1 MLKLGEKII
10 YELSDGFELSGIS
23 RYSKE
28 SKKLHITNL
37 GNIIISRT
45 DEVNDESG
53 VKYIYSFSDNK
64 KKLEAVLEGS
74 QIIIYG
80 DNLPFYIKS
89 ENSSKNVTA
98 SLTMKITLD
107 EYDLICKSQREFIF
121 YLKDNM
127 TILSLDDNKFYMG
140 GINKDNEKFIFISGK
155 NRFEVNFDDIERYIL
170 EDKRVSLKGYFH
182 MEREGLIVRSVS
194 IFNNNIENIVPADLS
209 ERVKDNKKIGNL
221 PKDCDIVFCK
231 ISGNIDGFDYKNTNM
246 LLVKYQDQLIFINKK
261 SKKTIV
267 KSTTDNCSKLIL
279 GEDIIL
285 YDNRNVFN
293 LHIND
298 KNKEAMQIENLKD
311 IENEIVGYTL
321 KHAPFF
327 IQEDFN
333 SLTILKS
340 FQKEIISI
348 KNSDVKD
355 IVINRDIESKNSNF
369 VETEI
374 KFNNQKIIL
383 NLNRSMVQKLM
394 QDVFIYAKK
403 PLLKDVSVEILYK
416 NWSKAMNDMIVF
428 NFFGNIYYMKSEFD
442 KVLERE
448 LNDEIRI
455 EIINALYNQI
465 QEQRKNLDLISA
477 YTPRILENQEM
488 ELFEKYNAKL
498 DVQVFKQIKNLF
510 FDLSY
515 NISSYLDGVEKSL
528 DNIIFVISGEDKKR
542 YNYRMLKES
551 ESANLDVFLKQAI
564 SRLNHLVE
572 NMYPYYVD
580 ETSREMFKLF
590 EVLWKNYKNINDESI
605 KEILFERITN
615 TYVFRQLT
623 LNNNTNERRKD
634 IIEKIYNSV
643 DYGAN
648 KLDENMFFTGG
659 MKYVK

>member
-37 GNIIISRT
+37 GNIIISKA

-155 NRFEVNFDDIERYIL
+155 NRFEINFDDIERYIL

-285 YDNRNVFN
+285 YDNKNVFN

-298 KNKEAMQIENLKD
+298 KNKEAMQIERLKD

-455 EIINALYNQI
+455 EVINALYNQI
-465 QEQRKNLDLISA
+465 QEQRNNLDLISA
-477 YTPRILENQEM
+477 YTPRLLENQEI

-498 DVQVFKQIKNLF
+498 DVQVFRQIKNLF

-515 NISSYLDGVEKSL
+515 NISSYLDGIEKSL

-590 EVLWKNYKNINDESI
+590 EVLWKNYKNINDDSI
-605 KEILFERITN
+605 KEVLFERITN

>member
-37 GNIIISRT
+37 GNIIISKA

-107 EYDLICKSQREFIF
+107 EYDLICKNQREFIF

-155 NRFEVNFDDIERYIL
+155 NRFEINFDDIERYIL

-182 MEREGLIVRSVS
+182 MEREGLIVRSIS
-194 IFNNNIENIVPADLS
+194 IFNNNVENIVPADLS

-221 PKDCDIVFCK
+221 PKDCEIVFCK

-267 KSTTDNCSKLIL
+267 KSTKDNCSKLIL

-285 YDNRNVFN
+285 YDNKNVFN

-298 KNKEAMQIENLKD
+298 KNKETMQIEDLKD

-333 SLTILKS
+333 SLTIMKS

-355 IVINRDIESKNSNF
+355 IVINRDIESKNSDF

-383 NLNRSMVQKLM
+383 NLSRSMVQKLM

-416 NWSKAMNDMIVF
+416 NWSKAMNDMIIF

-455 EIINALYNQI
+455 EVINALYNQI
-465 QEQRKNLDLISA
+465 QEQRNNLDLISA
-477 YTPRILENQEM
+477 YTPRILENQEI

-498 DVQVFKQIKNLF
+498 DVQVFRQIKNLF

-528 DNIIFVISGEDKKR
+528 DNIIFVISGKDKKR

-590 EVLWKNYKNINDESI
+590 EVLWKNYKNINDDSV
-605 KEILFERITN
+605 KEVLFERITN

-648 KLDENMFFTGG
+648 KIDENMFFTGG

>member
-1 MLKLGEKII
+1 
-10 YELSDGFELSGIS
+10 
-23 RYSKE
+23 
-28 SKKLHITNL
+28 
-37 GNIIISRT
+37 
-45 DEVNDESG
+45 
-53 VKYIYSFSDNK
+53 
-64 KKLEAVLEGS
+64 
-74 QIIIYG
+74 
-80 DNLPFYIKS
+80 
-89 ENSSKNVTA
+89 
-98 SLTMKITLD
+98 
-107 EYDLICKSQREFIF
+107 
-121 YLKDNM
+121 
-127 TILSLDDNKFYMG
+127 
-140 GINKDNEKFIFISGK
+140 
-155 NRFEVNFDDIERYIL
+155 
-170 EDKRVSLKGYFH
+170 
-182 MEREGLIVRSVS
+182 
-194 IFNNNIENIVPADLS
+194 
-209 ERVKDNKKIGNL
+209 
-221 PKDCDIVFCK
+221 IVFCK

-267 KSTTDNCSKLIL
+267 KSTKDNCSKLIL

-285 YDNRNVFN
+285 YDNKNVFN

-298 KNKEAMQIENLKD
+298 KNKEAMQIEDLKD

-355 IVINRDIESKNSNF
+355 IVINREIESRNSNF

-383 NLNRSMVQKLM
+383 NLSRSMVQKLM

-416 NWSKAMNDMIVF
+416 NWSKAMNDMIIF

-455 EIINALYNQI
+455 EVINALYNQI
-465 QEQRKNLDLISA
+465 QEQRNNLDLISA
-477 YTPRILENQEM
+477 YTPRILENQEI

-498 DVQVFKQIKNLF
+498 DVQVFRQIKNLF

-590 EVLWKNYKNINDESI
+590 EVLWKNYKNINDDSI
-605 KEILFERITN
+605 KEVLFERITN

>member
-590 EVLWKNYKNINDESI
+590 EVLWKNYKNINDDSI

>member
-37 GNIIISRT
+37 GNIIISKA

-74 QIIIYG
+74 QIIICG

-107 EYDLICKSQREFIF
+107 EYDLICKNQREFIF

-155 NRFEVNFDDIERYIL
+155 NRFEINFDDIERYIL

-182 MEREGLIVRSVS
+182 MEREGLIVRSIS
-194 IFNNNIENIVPADLS
+194 IFNNNVENIVPADLS

-221 PKDCDIVFCK
+221 PKDCEIVFCK

-267 KSTTDNCSKLIL
+267 KSTKDNCSKLIL

-285 YDNRNVFN
+285 YDNKNVFN

-298 KNKEAMQIENLKD
+298 KNKEAMQIEDLKD

-333 SLTILKS
+333 SLTIMKS

-355 IVINRDIESKNSNF
+355 IVINRDIESKNSDF

-383 NLNRSMVQKLM
+383 NLSRSMVQKLM

-416 NWSKAMNDMIVF
+416 NWSKAMNDMIIF

-455 EIINALYNQI
+455 EVINALYNQI
-465 QEQRKNLDLISA
+465 QEQRNNLDLISA
-477 YTPRILENQEM
+477 YTPRILENQDI

-498 DVQVFKQIKNLF
+498 DVQVFRQIKNLF

-590 EVLWKNYKNINDESI
+590 EVLWKNYKNINDDSI
-605 KEILFERITN
+605 KEVLFERITN

>member
-37 GNIIISRT
+37 GNIIISKA
-45 DEVNDESG
+45 DEANDESG

-107 EYDLICKSQREFIF
+107 EYDLICKNQREFIF

-155 NRFEVNFDDIERYIL
+155 NRFEINFDDIERYIL

-182 MEREGLIVRSVS
+182 MEREGLIVRSIS
-194 IFNNNIENIVPADLS
+194 IFNNNVENIVPADLS

-221 PKDCDIVFCK
+221 PKDCEIVFCK

-267 KSTTDNCSKLIL
+267 KSTKDNCSKLIL

-285 YDNRNVFN
+285 YDNKNVFN

-298 KNKEAMQIENLKD
+298 KNKEAMQIEDLKD

-333 SLTILKS
+333 SLTIMKS

-355 IVINRDIESKNSNF
+355 IVINRDIESKNSDF

-383 NLNRSMVQKLM
+383 NLSRSMVQKLM

-416 NWSKAMNDMIVF
+416 NWSKAMNDMIIF

-455 EIINALYNQI
+455 EVINALYNQI
-465 QEQRKNLDLISA
+465 QEQRNNLDLISA
-477 YTPRILENQEM
+477 YTPRILENQDI

-498 DVQVFKQIKNLF
+498 DVQVFRQIKNLF

-590 EVLWKNYKNINDESI
+590 EVLWKNYKNINDDSI
-605 KEILFERITN
+605 KEVLFERITN

>member
-37 GNIIISRT
+37 GNIIISKA

-107 EYDLICKSQREFIF
+107 EYDLICKNQREFIF

-155 NRFEVNFDDIERYIL
+155 NRFEINFDDIERYIL

-182 MEREGLIVRSVS
+182 MEREGLIVRSIS
-194 IFNNNIENIVPADLS
+194 IFNNNVENIVPADLS

-221 PKDCDIVFCK
+221 PKDCEIVFCK

-267 KSTTDNCSKLIL
+267 KSTKDNCSKLIL

-285 YDNRNVFN
+285 YDNKNVFN

-298 KNKEAMQIENLKD
+298 KNKEAMQIEDLKD

-333 SLTILKS
+333 SLTIMKS

-355 IVINRDIESKNSNF
+355 IVINRDIESKNSDF

-383 NLNRSMVQKLM
+383 NLSRSMVQKLM

-416 NWSKAMNDMIVF
+416 NWSKAMNDMIIF

-455 EIINALYNQI
+455 EVINALYNQI
-465 QEQRKNLDLISA
+465 QEQRNNLDLISA
-477 YTPRILENQEM
+477 YTPRILENQDI

-498 DVQVFKQIKNLF
+498 DVQVFRQIKNLF

-590 EVLWKNYKNINDESI
+590 EVLWKNYKNINDDSI
-605 KEILFERITN
+605 KEVLFERITN

>member
-455 EIINALYNQI
+455 EVINALYNQI

-590 EVLWKNYKNINDESI
+590 EVLWKNYKNINDDSI

>member
-37 GNIIISRT
+37 GNIIISKA

-80 DNLPFYIKS
+80 DNLPFYIKN

-98 SLTMKITLD
+98 SLTMKITLE

-155 NRFEVNFDDIERYIL
+155 NRFEINFDDVERYIL
-170 EDKRVSLKGYFH
+170 EDKRISLKGYFH

-267 KSTTDNCSKLIL
+267 KSTKDNCSKLIL

-285 YDNRNVFN
+285 YDNKNVFN

-298 KNKEAMQIENLKD
+298 KNKEAMQIETLKD

-355 IVINRDIESKNSNF
+355 IVINRDIESKNSDF

-383 NLNRSMVQKLM
+383 NLSRSMVQKLM

-416 NWSKAMNDMIVF
+416 NWSKAMNDMIIF

-455 EIINALYNQI
+455 EVINALYNQI
-465 QEQRKNLDLISA
+465 QEQRNNLDLISA
-477 YTPRILENQEM
+477 YTPRILENQEI

-498 DVQVFKQIKNLF
+498 DVQVFRQIKNLF

-590 EVLWKNYKNINDESI
+590 EVLWKNYKNINDDSI
-605 KEILFERITN
+605 KEVLFERITN

-634 IIEKIYNSV
+634 IIEKIYDSV

>member
-37 GNIIISRT
+37 GNIIISKA
-45 DEVNDESG
+45 DEVNAESG

-155 NRFEVNFDDIERYIL
+155 NRFEINFDDIERYIL
-170 EDKRVSLKGYFH
+170 EEKRVSLKGYFH

-267 KSTTDNCSKLIL
+267 KSTKDNCSKLIL

-285 YDNRNVFN
+285 YDNKNVFN

-383 NLNRSMVQKLM
+383 NLSRSMVQKLM

-403 PLLKDVSVEILYK
+403 PLLKEVSVEILYK
-416 NWSKAMNDMIVF
+416 NWSKAMNDMIIF

-455 EIINALYNQI
+455 EVINALYNQI
-465 QEQRKNLDLISA
+465 QEQRNNLDLISA
-477 YTPRILENQEM
+477 YTPRILENQEI

-498 DVQVFKQIKNLF
+498 DVQVFRQIKNLF

-590 EVLWKNYKNINDESI
+590 EALWKNYKNINDDSI
-605 KEILFERITN
+605 KEVLFERITN
-615 TYVFRQLT
+615 TYVFKQLT

>member
-37 GNIIISRT
+37 GNIIISKA

-80 DNLPFYIKS
+80 DNLPFYIKN

-155 NRFEVNFDDIERYIL
+155 NRFEINFDDIERYIL

-267 KSTTDNCSKLIL
+267 KSTKDNCSKLIL

-285 YDNRNVFN
+285 YDNKNVFN

-298 KNKEAMQIENLKD
+298 KNKEAMQIETLKD

-355 IVINRDIESKNSNF
+355 IVINRDIESKNSDF

-383 NLNRSMVQKLM
+383 NLSRSMVQKLM

-416 NWSKAMNDMIVF
+416 NWSKAMNDMIIF

-455 EIINALYNQI
+455 EVINALYNQI
-465 QEQRKNLDLISA
+465 QEQRNNLDLISA
-477 YTPRILENQEM
+477 YTPRILENQEI

-498 DVQVFKQIKNLF
+498 DVQVFRQIKNLF

-590 EVLWKNYKNINDESI
+590 EVLWKNYKNINDDSI
-605 KEILFERITN
+605 KEVLFERITN

-634 IIEKIYNSV
+634 IIEKIYDSV

>member
-37 GNIIISRT
+37 GNIIISKA

-80 DNLPFYIKS
+80 DNLPFYIKN
-89 ENSSKNVTA
+89 ENSSKSVTA

-155 NRFEVNFDDIERYIL
+155 NRFEINFDDIERYIL

-267 KSTTDNCSKLIL
+267 KSTKDNCSKLIL

-285 YDNRNVFN
+285 YDNKNVFN

-298 KNKEAMQIENLKD
+298 KNKEAMQIETLKD

-355 IVINRDIESKNSNF
+355 IVINRDIESKNSDF

-383 NLNRSMVQKLM
+383 NLSRSMVQKLM

-416 NWSKAMNDMIVF
+416 NWSKAMNDMIIF

-455 EIINALYNQI
+455 EVINALYNQI
-465 QEQRKNLDLISA
+465 QEQRNNLDLISA
-477 YTPRILENQEM
+477 YTPRILENQEI

-498 DVQVFKQIKNLF
+498 DVQVFRQIKNLF

-590 EVLWKNYKNINDESI
+590 EVLWKNYKNINDDSI
-605 KEILFERITN
+605 KEVLFERITN

-634 IIEKIYNSV
+634 IIEKIYDSV

>member
-37 GNIIISRT
+37 GNIIISKA

-107 EYDLICKSQREFIF
+107 EYDLICKNQREFIF

-155 NRFEVNFDDIERYIL
+155 NRFEINFDDIERYIL

-182 MEREGLIVRSVS
+182 MEREGLIVRSIS
-194 IFNNNIENIVPADLS
+194 IFNNNVENIVPADLS

-221 PKDCDIVFCK
+221 PKDCEIVFCK

-267 KSTTDNCSKLIL
+267 KSTKDNCSKLIL

-285 YDNRNVFN
+285 YDNKNVFN

-298 KNKEAMQIENLKD
+298 KNKEAMQIEDLKD

-333 SLTILKS
+333 SLTIMKS

-355 IVINRDIESKNSNF
+355 IVINRDIESKNSDF

-383 NLNRSMVQKLM
+383 NLSRSMVQKLM

-416 NWSKAMNDMIVF
+416 NWSKAMNDMIIF

-455 EIINALYNQI
+455 EVINALYNQI
-465 QEQRKNLDLISA
+465 QEQRNNLDLISA
-477 YTPRILENQEM
+477 YTPRILENQDI

-498 DVQVFKQIKNLF
+498 DVQVFRQIKNLF

-590 EVLWKNYKNINDESI
+590 EVLWKNYKNINDDSV
-605 KEILFERITN
+605 KEVLFERITN

-648 KLDENMFFTGG
+648 KIDENMFFTGG

>member
-37 GNIIISRT
+37 GNIIISKA

-107 EYDLICKSQREFIF
+107 EYDLICKNQREFIF

-155 NRFEVNFDDIERYIL
+155 NRFEINFDDIERYIL

-182 MEREGLIVRSVS
+182 MEREGLIVRSIS
-194 IFNNNIENIVPADLS
+194 IFNNNVENIVPVDLS

-221 PKDCDIVFCK
+221 PKDCEIVFCK

-267 KSTTDNCSKLIL
+267 KSTKDNCSKLIL

-285 YDNRNVFN
+285 YDNKNVFN

-298 KNKEAMQIENLKD
+298 KNKEAMQIEDLKD

-333 SLTILKS
+333 SLTIMKS

-355 IVINRDIESKNSNF
+355 IVINRDIESKNSDF

-383 NLNRSMVQKLM
+383 NLSRSMVQKLM

-416 NWSKAMNDMIVF
+416 NWSKAMNDMIIF

-455 EIINALYNQI
+455 EVINALYNQI
-465 QEQRKNLDLISA
+465 QEQRNNLDLISA
-477 YTPRILENQEM
+477 YTPRILENQDI

-498 DVQVFKQIKNLF
+498 DVQVFRQIKNLF

-590 EVLWKNYKNINDESI
+590 EVLWKNYKNINDDSI
-605 KEILFERITN
+605 KEVLFERITN